1 MFMEGIV
8 NLLKKQHSF
17 CEGITCPLIK
27 SGIGLGTYSSS
38 EELGNKCFPTVR
50 KVLHLRANIFQFGFV
65 LFQILIISI
74 SLRFIKEVNDE
85 MPK

>member
-1 MFMEGIV
+1 MS
-8 NLLKKQHSF
+8 LLKKQHSF
-17 CEGITCPLIK
+17 CVGITCPLNK

-38 EELGNKCFPTVR
+38 EELGSRCYPTVR
-50 KVLHLRANIFQFGFV
+50 KVLDLRANIFQFGFV

-74 SLRFIKEVNDE
+74 NLRFIKEVNDE